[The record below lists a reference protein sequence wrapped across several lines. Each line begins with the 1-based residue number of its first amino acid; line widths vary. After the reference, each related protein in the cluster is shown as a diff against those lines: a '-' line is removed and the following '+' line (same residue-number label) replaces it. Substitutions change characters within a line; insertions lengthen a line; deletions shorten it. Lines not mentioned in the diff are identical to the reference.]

1 MFSVYIVDDDVQTC
15 ELLQA
20 TCEPLFDNTL
30 TYLCAKEFLLQALFE
45 HDVVLLDL
53 QMPDIDGIETIRHL
67 AAKNCQAALVLISGY
82 DQGVLASAEE
92 LARNYG
98 LNVLETITKPF
109 DLDILLN
116 VLSGYVYKANCPTH
130 QAKRAA
136 KPIFTVSEADLLTA
150 IVERQLVL
158 FYQPQIDLQTNKVV
172 GAEALVRWLH
182 PEHGM
187 IFPDAF
193 INVAECSGL
202 IEQLTSCVIDL
213 AVEQSVLWHK
223 QGKSIQ
229 ISVNVSAQNIAS
241 LSMPEQLSVLVE
253 ANKLD
258 PSMIVL
264 ELTESA
270 LMTEQVTS
278 LDILTRLRL
287 KGFQLSIDD
296 FGTGY
301 SSLSQ
306 LHRVPFTELKVD
318 RSFVSHISGDEQCLA
333 IVETCIMLGH
343 KLNMKVVAE
352 GIENMDVF
360 ATLRQLGCDIG
371 QGYLFAKP
379 MPVNDFD
386 VWYEQNSL
394 QPRKEKLPNNDK

>member
-1 MFSVYIVDDDVQTC
+1 MVSVYIVDDDLQTC

-20 TCEPLFDNTL
+20 TCAPLFDNTL
-30 TYLCAKEFLLQALFE
+30 TYLCANEFLLHPLYEQ
-45 HDVVLLDL
+45 DVVLLDL
-53 QMPDIDGIETIRHL
+53 QMPDIDGIETIRSL
-67 AAKNCQAALVLISGY
+67 AAKSCPSALVLISGY
-82 DQGVLASAEE
+82 DQGVLAAAEE
-92 LARNYG
+92 LARDYG
-98 LNVLETITKPF
+98 LNVLATITKPF
-109 DLDILLN
+109 DLDVLLAIL
-116 VLSGYVYKANCPTH
+116 SEYVDKENCPIR
-130 QAKRAA
+130 QAKMSANNGFS
-136 KPIFTVSEADLLTA
+136 ISEADLLKA
-150 IVERQLVL
+150 IVERQLQL

-172 GAEALVRWLH
+172 GAEALVRWFH
-182 PEHGM
+182 PTYG
-187 IFPDAF
+187 IIYPDAF
-193 INVAECSGL
+193 IHIAERSGL

-229 ISVNVSAQNIAS
+229 ISVNVSSQNIAS
-241 LSMPEQLSVLVE
+241 LSMPEQLSALIE

-270 LMTEQVTS
+270 LMTEEVVS

-296 FGTGY
+296 FGTGF

-318 RSFVSHISGDEQCLA
+318 RSFAAHVNSDEQCLA

-352 GIENMDVF
+352 GIEDTEVF

-386 VWYEQNSL
+386 IWYEQNSL
-394 QPRKEKLPNNDK
+394 QSK